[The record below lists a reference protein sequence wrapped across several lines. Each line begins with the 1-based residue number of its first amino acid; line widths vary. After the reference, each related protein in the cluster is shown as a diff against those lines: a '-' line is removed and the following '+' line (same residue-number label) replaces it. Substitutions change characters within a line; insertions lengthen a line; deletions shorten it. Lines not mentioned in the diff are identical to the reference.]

1 MKRLHY
7 LLLSIISLATGIM
20 VYILFHPVPL
30 AFDLIPWINSFPS
43 IQIHSPII
51 KQFTQCYAAD
61 LIWAVSFAFIIQC
74 IVMISKKKAIWL
86 MLTALLGI
94 SVELLQLL
102 HIPIAF
108 PSFGIKYVAVLNGMP
123 PAKRSV
129 SLVPLLVGKEWS
141 AEILETWNN
150 DSLTPKETKKA
161 IEAMRRVGV

>member
-30 AFDLIPWINSFPS
+30 AFDLIPWIKSFPS

-61 LIWAVSFAFIIQC
+61 LFWAASFAFIIQC
-74 IVMISKKKAIWL
+74 IVMVPKKKAIWL

-102 HIPIAF
+102 HMMKGVFDPADILAYLIGALI
-108 PSFGIKYVAVLNGMP
+108 SVLTVRLG
-123 PAKRSV
+123 
-129 SLVPLLVGKEWS
+129 GKDYDE
-141 AEILETWNN
+141 
-150 DSLTPKETKKA
+150 
-161 IEAMRRVGV
+161 